1 MIISDPNIMLG
12 KPVIEGTRVTVEVV
26 LEKLAAGLSHK
37 DILVAYPRLTEK
49 DIIDVVAFAN
59 RSTNN
64 GTNRFAKYRGV
75 GLGKIKTK
83 KQMMAWLKKM
93 RGREDD

>member
-1 MIISDPNIMLG
+1 MIISDPNIMRG

-37 DILVAYPRLTEK
+37 DILSAYPRLTEK
-49 DIIDVVAFAN
+49 DIMDVVAFAN
-59 RSTNN
+59 HSTNN
-64 GTNRFAKYRGV
+64 GTNRFAKYRGA